1 MAFDLTTVIGGG
13 SSEPPWERILP
24 MSPDIEA
31 FLRYDGG
38 VSGAGTAD
46 FWACVS
52 NQGAYITT
60 SNISSYT
67 TIVNVTGTGR
77 FGGVVGAAATAA
89 NTTNIR
95 VTLDGVVKTYTIACL
110 SLKRPILHIPSH
122 YDATLQSVGDA
133 ILQLSSSSSTVN
145 ATAHRNYANYMS
157 ITTGNPYAIY
167 FKDSLKVEIQSA
179 AARYVAAYYNYS
191 GVLYALTD

>member
-1 MAFDLTTVIGGG
+1 MAYDLTTVLGGG
-13 SSEPPWERILP
+13 GSEPPWERILP
-24 MSPDIEA
+24 MSPDIDA
-31 FLRYDGG
+31 YLRYDGSQ
-38 VSGAGTAD
+38 VIASNAD
-46 FWACVS
+46 FWACVN

-77 FGGVVGAAATAA
+77 FGGVVGAASNIA

-95 VTLDGVVKTYTIACL
+95 VTLDGVVKTYTIACQGL
-110 SLKRPILHIPSH
+110 ERPVLHIPSH
-122 YDATLQSVGDA
+122 FDGVLSSIGDT
-133 ILQLSSSSSTVN
+133 ILQLSNSSSTVN

-157 ITTGNPYAIY
+157 ITTGNLNAIY

-179 AARYVAAYYNYS
+179 TARYVASYYNYS